1 MKGYKTSF
9 KHDMSEAIVQTID
22 SFLQLN
28 YVDENDKL
36 VMANLFELQ
45 IRLKKK
51 MINYQHEYTIT
62 FTPAQAIA
70 MRILYTDFITGVH
83 THLGNRLRQ
92 IADEVHK
99 QYFI

>member
-1 MKGYKTSF
+1 MKGYKLTL
-9 KHDMSEAIVQTID
+9 KHDMAEAIVQIIE
-22 SFLQLN
+22 SFLMLN
-28 YVDENDKL
+28 YADENDKL
-36 VMANLFELQ
+36 VMASLYEVY

-51 MINYQHEYTIT
+51 MINYQLQYT
-62 FTPAQAIA
+62 FKLTPVQAIA